1 MVKRN
6 LTDVVAINIHFSR
19 VSIKATDILQRRR
32 ILRRKKRE
40 KSAAY
45 TWSQKTQE
53 NFVAIQQTQ
62 VNYDFVRHFSCFFVL
77 DVSAVSY
84 QVRLH
89 TINPVN
95 QWK

>member
-19 VSIKATDILQRRR
+19 VSIKATDILLQRRR

-45 TWSQKTQE
+45 TWSQKNPGKLCRHSTDSSKLW
-53 NFVAIQQTQ
+53 FCQT
-62 VNYDFVRHFSCFFVL
+62 F
-77 DVSAVSY
+77 
-84 QVRLH
+84 
-89 TINPVN
+89 
-95 QWK
+95 